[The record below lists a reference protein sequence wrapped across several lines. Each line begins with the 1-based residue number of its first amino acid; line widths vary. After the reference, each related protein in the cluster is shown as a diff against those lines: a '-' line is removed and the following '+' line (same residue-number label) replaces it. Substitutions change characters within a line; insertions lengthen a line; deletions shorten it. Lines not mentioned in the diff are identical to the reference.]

1 MRSERLRMRADLV
14 EMIAGAK
21 LTITR
26 SRALLAAADATEQ
39 RKIVACGTKSVV
51 FRRGSLKAV
60 QKGGHHSHR

>member
-26 SRALLAAADATEQ
+26 SRALLATADAILNRE
-39 RKIVACGTKSVV
+39 KLPLVA
-51 FRRGSLKAV
+51 LKVSSFDA
-60 QKGGHHSHR
+60 GR